1 MLNAQIRCPNRWL
14 AHTQTQGHLFP
25 ATDERHCINQ
35 LLGVDPAGIPVDAVA
50 SAPTNH
56 PAARLHTYTHIHAR
70 TCTKNAGINTGLL
83 HPAAPSR
90 EIIGTHEPSQWQ
102 HRRKYPEP
110 GWSGHGAAHLAL
122 RRGRSPVRVRP
133 RRPCRG
139 WGITQPAYTSETDT
153 RRPAAP
159 LVVRSAL
166 PPIIDRRAPRRAR
179 GPAPPSSV
187 IAQCRDGH
195 ARPLAIASAADRPA
209 TVPLLRSGSP
219 PPAAPE
225 RACPA

>member
-1 MLNAQIRCPNRWL
+1 MPKSLACTHANTGPSFPSDRRTALHQSVARRRPGRDPCRCCCLRTNQSSRGAP
-14 AHTQTQGHLFP
+14 AH
-25 ATDERHCINQ
+25 I
-35 LLGVDPAGIPVDAVA
+35 
-50 SAPTNH
+50 
-56 PAARLHTYTHIHAR
+56 HTYTR
-70 TCTKNAGINTGLL
+70 THLYEKRRHQHRL
-83 HPAAPSR
+83 APSSCALPR
-90 EIIGTHEPSQWQ
+90 NHWDARAEPRSQWQ